1 MTELIGLAF
10 SAVAGICF
18 VSGIAVLSSRR
29 RRNSNGW
36 HWQFHIHGRLYFG

>member
-18 VSGIAVLSSRR
+18 VSGIAVLVETR
-29 RRNSNGW
+29 
-36 HWQFHIHGRLYFG
+36 QEAKDLRLGCWLH

>member
-18 VSGIAVLSSRR
+18 VSGIAVLV
-29 RRNSNGW
+29 G
-36 HWQFHIHGRLYFG
+36 GKGK

>member
-18 VSGIAVLSSRR
+18 VSGIAVFV
-29 RRNSNGW
+29 G
-36 HWQFHIHGRLYFG
+36 GKEK